1 MYMSYRY
8 KKLFE
13 MGQNSSQEDAFG
25 KKVDNAW
32 VLNIGEPI
40 IDIKT
45 VVYLC
50 SKESIVALGERN
62 MYVISD
68 KGKLTHMKH
77 FDYSPVCFAAYT
89 LGNFRALSEH
99 INHDQT
105 LFVRR

>member
-1 MYMSYRY
+1 MYVSYRY
-8 KKLFE
+8 KTLFE
-13 MGQNSSQEDAFG
+13 MGQNSSQEDTLG
-25 KKVDNAW
+25 KKVDSTW

-45 VVYLC
+45 VIFLC
-50 SKESIVALGERN
+50 SKESIVVLGERN

-89 LGNFRALSEH
+89 LGNFRALSKR
-99 INHDQT
+99 INHNQI
-105 LFVRR
+105 LFGRR